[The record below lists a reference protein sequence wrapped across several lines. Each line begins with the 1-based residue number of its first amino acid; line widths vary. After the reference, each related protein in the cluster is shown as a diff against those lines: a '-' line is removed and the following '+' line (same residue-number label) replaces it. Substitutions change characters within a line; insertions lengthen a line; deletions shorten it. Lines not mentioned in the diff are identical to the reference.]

1 MVVGAP
7 YGLSYTMTSGY
18 ISGRHSPNAVSDDL
32 TRAELFQTDAAINP
46 GNSGGPMFNMNGE
59 VVGVVSHILSKSG
72 GFEGLGFAV
81 TSNLAQKIMVAG
93 PRFWSGVDFYY
104 AGPEVCQLLN
114 LPQPKVLIVQ
124 KVAAGSPS
132 DRLGLR
138 AGTAES
144 KIGDEKILLG
154 GDILLGVQGVSLA
167 EENAET
173 RIREAIAGLK
183 RDGTL
188 TVSVW
193 RRGQRHE
200 LSVALHDAMK

>member
-1 MVVGAP
+1 
-7 YGLSYTMTSGY
+7 
-18 ISGRHSPNAVSDDL
+18 
-32 TRAELFQTDAAINP
+32 
-46 GNSGGPMFNMNGE
+46 
-59 VVGVVSHILSKSG
+59 
-72 GFEGLGFAV
+72 
-81 TSNLAQKIMVAG
+81 
-93 PRFWSGVDFYY
+93 
-104 AGPEVCQLLN
+104 
-114 LPQPKVLIVQ
+114 
-124 KVAAGSPS
+124 
-132 DRLGLR
+132 LR